1 MSPASPHTTFILFY
15 YSIMPRRT
23 LRRKNGGRK
32 ITDKRGRKVVPK
44 RRTTE
49 PKKKELN
56 VTATQAGQ
64 AKSDLERELKRLTQQ
79 YKRAQRSFKH
89 NKIGRQEL
97 FDFEWRIFEL
107 QEEIRRIEED
117 DLI

>member
-1 MSPASPHTTFILFY
+1 M
-15 YSIMPRRT
+15 
-23 LRRKNGGRK
+23 
-32 ITDKRGRKVVPK
+32 D
-44 RRTTE
+44 
-49 PKKKELN
+49 N
-56 VTATQAGQ
+56 VTKFLNLFSEFNLVVSEKRTALKKVKPTITKNTVGT
-64 AKSDLERELKRLTQQ
+64 AKADLQKELKRLTQQ

-89 NKIGRQEL
+89 NKISRQEL